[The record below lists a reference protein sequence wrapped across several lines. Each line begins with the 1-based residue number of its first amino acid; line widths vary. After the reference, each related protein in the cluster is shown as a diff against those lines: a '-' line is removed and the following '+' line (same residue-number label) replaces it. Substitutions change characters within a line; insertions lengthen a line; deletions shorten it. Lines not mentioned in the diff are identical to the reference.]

1 MIYKIKEARIKRKM
15 TLEELA
21 KKSGVSKATICRL
34 ENGENVTATTR
45 TISKLAHTLGVEVTD
60 IFLP

>member
-1 MIYKIKEARIKRKM
+1 MIYKIKEARIKKKM

-21 KKSGVSKATICRL
+21 EKSGVCKATICRL
-34 ENGENVTATTR
+34 ENGENVTATTA
-45 TISKLAHTLGVEVTD
+45 TISKLAKALGVNVAD

>member
-1 MIYKIKEARIKRKM
+1 MIYKIKEARIKKKL

-21 KKSGVSKATICRL
+21 EKSGVSKATICRL
-34 ENGENVTATTR
+34 ENGENVVATTTTVSR
-45 TISKLAHTLGVEVTD
+45 LAKALGVKVSD